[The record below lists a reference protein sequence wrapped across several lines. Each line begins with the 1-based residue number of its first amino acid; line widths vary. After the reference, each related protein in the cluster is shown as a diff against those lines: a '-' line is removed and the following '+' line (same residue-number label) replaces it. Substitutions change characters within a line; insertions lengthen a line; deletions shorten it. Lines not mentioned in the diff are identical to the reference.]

1 MVWIIDENNLALCAI
16 VTVAMQFVFFLVAC
30 SCKFDKVTDFAGGT
44 NFVILA
50 LLTFLM
56 AQVMFNKD
64 MKNVD
69 NPIFS
74 SPEPKAH
81 GVLIVYQSSRLCV
94 NILKHEYLHNQWA
107 DCNQIYI

>member
-16 VTVAMQFVFFLVAC
+16 VTVVMQLSFFIIAY

-56 AQVMFNKD
+56 AQV
-64 MKNVD
+64 
-69 NPIFS
+69 
-74 SPEPKAH
+74 
-81 GVLIVYQSSRLCV
+81 CV
-94 NILKHEYLHNQWA
+94 NFYHCGQFRQRINWGCFFPENKLGYFV
-107 DCNQIYI
+107 QIASLGNVKSLFSGTN